1 MRALLLCA
9 GLGTRL
15 RPLTEF
21 LPKCLVP
28 INGRPLL
35 DFWIDSLLSQGIE
48 EILINTHYHAD
59 LVEDYL
65 KRSSWHMRVSLV
77 YEERLLGTGG
87 TLLANRAFFEDKRTL
102 LVHADNLTR
111 FDCQHFKRYHDA
123 RPSTAALTMM
133 LFRSPA
139 PSTCGIVE
147 LGDNGIVQ
155 AFHEK
160 VPNPPGNLANA
171 AVYLLEPEVITFMD
185 KLGKT
190 EIDFSTEVLPYFVG
204 RMATCLNESYHR
216 DIGTIASW
224 QEAQKDF
231 DMTPSSLYNQAA
243 WAEIEKKLGPSY
255 QQLIATLTGS

>member
-48 EILINTHYHAD
+48 EILINTHYHAA
-59 LVEDYL
+59 LVEEYL
-65 KRSSWHMRVSLV
+65 RHSSWHLRVSV
-77 YEERLLGTGG
+77 VHEERLLGTGG
-87 TLLANRAFFEDKRTL
+87 TLLANRAFFEGQSTL

-111 FDCQHFKRYHDA
+111 FDCQDFMRVHRE
-123 RPSTAALTMM
+123 RPAMTALTMM
-133 LFRSPA
+133 VFRTPT
-139 PSTCGIVE
+139 PSSCGIVE

-155 AFHEK
+155 VFHEK
-160 VPNPPGNLANA
+160 VANPPGNLANA
-171 AVYLLEPEVITFMD
+171 AVYLLEPEIIAFMD
-185 KLGKT
+185 KLNKT
-190 EIDFSTEVLPYFVG
+190 VIDFSTEVLPHFVG
-204 RMATCLNESYHR
+204 RMGSYLNESYHR
-216 DIGTIASW
+216 DVGTIASW

-231 DMTPSSLYNQAA
+231 DMVPLSRNNQKA
-243 WAEIEKKLGPSY
+243 WTAIAMKLGPSY
-255 QQLIATLTGS
+255 QQLIRTLLCS